1 VEPWQN
7 VIPQVQL
14 YITALAFAIIRPIAI
29 FAIFPVIAR
38 LGLPRL
44 LQIPIVIA
52 LSVPILIQVHSQ
64 LRGMDSV
71 TPLFIAA
78 VCVKEVLIGLLLGI
92 IAGVPF
98 WIMEMA
104 GNIVDFVRQ
113 APDAEVQDPQGTTQ
127 ASISGN
133 LFAIVVTLYFIS
145 AGGLS
150 IFAKTIY
157 QSYEIWPALSNF
169 PFPDS
174 SGAAKVIG
182 LVDFLVRSA
191 LLIAAPLVTFIM
203 VGFLIV
209 IIIAKILPQ
218 MNVFTLSMAFR
229 NFAFFVAVQ
238 IFGIYLISSYTS
250 NLTYIKDTLQIAKA
264 FINGE

>member
-1 VEPWQN
+1 VEQWQN
-7 VIPQVQL
+7 VIPQIFL
-14 YITALAFAIIRPIAI
+14 YVVALAFSITRSLAI
-29 FAIFPVIAR
+29 FAVFPVIAR

-52 LSVPILIQVHSQ
+52 ISVPIVIQVHGQ
-64 LRGMDSV
+64 LRGLDNLS
-71 TPLFIAA
+71 PLFIIY

-92 IAGVPF
+92 IAGIPF

-113 APDAEVQDPQGTTQ
+113 APDAEVQDPQGATQ

-133 LFAIVVTLYFIS
+133 LFAIVITLYFIL

-150 IFAKTIY
+150 ILASTIY
-157 QSYEIWPALSNF
+157 QSYEVWPALSNL

-174 SGAAKVIG
+174 SGAGKVIG
-182 LVDFLVRSA
+182 LVDFLIRSA
-191 LLIAAPLVTFIM
+191 LLIAAPLVTFILM
-203 VGFLIV
+203 GFLLV
-209 IIIAKILPQ
+209 IMIAKILPQ

-229 NFAFFVAVQ
+229 NFAFLIAVQ

-250 NLTYIKDTLQIAKA
+250 NITYIKDTIRIARD
-264 FINGE
+264 FLNGE